1 MRYDIAIIGTGPAGL
16 SAAINA
22 KIRNKSF
29 ILIGDK
35 DYSEKLTL
43 APHVE
48 NYLGLP
54 GRSGK
59 ELGEAFA
66 AHLKEMDIEI
76 TETRVKQ
83 VIPMG
88 SFFGINLTEG
98 VIEAT
103 ALILA
108 TGIVTKKNLPGEG
121 DYLGSGVGYCATCD
135 GPLYRNKTVALVG
148 EFPEAEEDVTY
159 MAELAEKVYYVPLYE
174 ESRTAEQLGKAASR
188 EDAAARIEVIHGKPL
203 RVEGTEGNAFTRR
216 ANALVVQEADAQDGE
231 ERTVSAD
238 GIFFLKKMIPAG
250 SLVPGLA
257 MDENDPSAIKVA
269 RDMSTNVPGLF
280 ACGDCTGK
288 PYQYMKAAGEGL
300 IAGQSAVSYVTKMAK

>member
-22 KIRNKSF
+22 KIRNKSI
-29 ILIGDK
+29 ILIGDAN
-35 DYSEKLTL
+35 YSEKLAL
-43 APHVE
+43 APKID

-54 GRSGK
+54 GKSGT

-76 TETRVKQ
+76 TASRVQQ

-88 SFFGINLTEG
+88 SFFGIRLLEG

-103 ALILA
+103 SLILA
-108 TGIVTKKNLPGEG
+108 TGIVTKKNLPGE
-121 DYLGSGVGYCATCD
+121 DEYLGSGVGYCATCD
-135 GPLYRNKTVALVG
+135 GPLYRGRTVALVG
-148 EFPEAEEDVTY
+148 EFEEAEEDVTF
-159 MAELAEKVYYVPLYE
+159 MSELAEKVYYTPLYE
-174 ESRTAEQLGKAASR
+174 GAKTAAELGAAASR
-188 EDAAARIEVIHGKPL
+188 EDAAARIEIVTGKPV

-216 ANALVVQEADAQDGE
+216 ANALVVDTEDGE
-231 ERTVSAD
+231 RRIDAD

-280 ACGDCTGK
+280 ACGDCTGR

-300 IAGQSAVSYVTKMAK
+300 IAGQAAASYVTAQAK

>member
-16 SAAINA
+16 SAAVNA

-29 ILIGDK
+29 ILIGDEN
-35 DYSEKLTL
+35 YSEKLAL

-54 GRSGK
+54 GKSGK
-59 ELGEAFA
+59 ELGEAFS

-76 TETRVKQ
+76 TATRVKQ

-88 SFFGINLTEG
+88 TFFGIQIQEG
-98 VIEAT
+98 MIEAS
-103 ALILA
+103 ALVLA
-108 TGIVTKKNLPGEG
+108 TGIVTKKNLPGED

-135 GPLYRNKTVALVG
+135 GPLYRNKTVMLVG
-148 EFPEAEEDVTY
+148 EFPEAEEDVTF

-174 ESRTAEQLGKAASR
+174 GAKTAAELGAAASR
-188 EDAAARIEVIHGKPL
+188 EDAASRIEVVDAKPL

-216 ANALVVQEADAQDGE
+216 ANALVVQTAAGD
-231 ERTVSAD
+231 ERRIDAD
-238 GIFFLKKMIPAG
+238 GIFFLKKMIPAA

-257 MDENDPSAIKVA
+257 MDEEDPSAIKVK
-269 RDMSTNVPGLF
+269 RDMSTSIPGVF
-280 ACGDCTGK
+280 ACGDCTGR

-300 IAGQSAVSYVTKMAK
+300 IAGQAAVSYVTKLAEK